1 MDTSTFRRLLTL
13 AGAPL
18 VWMVHFLA
26 CYVIVSLAC
35 ASSLHEVRVM
45 GLSAVQLGIAASTL
59 VAGALIVMIAAP
71 RLRDWRHPTGPDPE
85 LSRFF
90 AISTL
95 LLCAISLLSML
106 WVAFPTSM
114 LPTCAS

>member
-1 MDTSTFRRLLTL
+1 MDSSTLKRLLTL
-13 AGAPL
+13 VSAPL
-18 VWMVHFLA
+18 VWIVHFVV
-26 CYVIVSLAC
+26 CYVIVALVC
-35 ASSLHEVRVM
+35 ASQLDETRFI
-45 GLSAVQLGIAASTL
+45 GLNAVELGVAASTL
-59 VAGALIVMIAAP
+59 LAGALIIGIAVVSQ
-71 RLRDWRHPTGPDPE
+71 RRWRHPPGPDPDI
-85 LSRFF
+85 SRFF

>member
-1 MDTSTFRRLLTL
+1 MDSPTLKRLLTL
-13 AGAPL
+13 VGAPL
-18 VWMVHFLA
+18 IWIVHFVV

-35 ASSLHEVRVM
+35 AAQLDAFRFIGM
-45 GLSAVQLGIAASTL
+45 NAVELGVAAATL
-59 VAGALIVMIAAP
+59 LAGALIIGIAVTSH
-71 RLRDWRHPTGPDPE
+71 RRWRHPPGPDPDI
-85 LSRFF
+85 SRFF